1 MPLTRGQLWRSARDR
16 LASAGIETAALDARV
31 LLAHCLGLDR
41 TQLIASEAAP
51 VDDADMAAYQAL
63 VVRRLAREPVAR
75 IMGRQEFYGLYF
87 GLNEATLI
95 PRPETE
101 MLVDFGIARLKGREG
116 ATILDLGTGT
126 GCIVLSLLA
135 NVSGAKGVGVDLS
148 ARALEQARENAVA
161 LGLDGRFERWR
172 KLVCPVA
179 GRRFDLIVANPY
191 IASETVKGLRP
202 RYMIRRWRSM
212 AGRMDWSLSVIAAGV
227 ADHLNPG
234 SVLAIEIGFD
244 QGNGVSRL
252 LEDAG
257 LSGVGLKRTLG
268 HDKWWW
274 PRCRVYRDVR
284 QFGGLGIF
292 FGISGR

>member
-63 VVRRLAREPVAR
+63 LARRLAREPVAR

-161 LGLDGRFERWR
+161 LGLDGRFEALEGSWFA
-172 KLVCPVA
+172 PVA
-179 GRRFDLIVANPY
+179 GRRFDLIVANPPY
-191 IASETVKGLRP
+191 IASETVKGLAPEVALYDPALALDGGQDGLEPYR
-202 RYMIRRWRSM
+202 
-212 AGRMDWSLSVIAAGV
+212 VIAAGV

-257 LSGVGLKRTLG
+257 LSGVGVEKDLAG
-268 HDKWWW
+268 HDRMVVAAL
-274 PRCRVYRDVR
+274 P
-284 QFGGLGIF
+284 GLP
-292 FGISGR
+292 